1 MAFAATALMGGI
13 RRRSCACVS
22 LYVCCVFAR
31 AFSRVFL
38 SVIYV
43 RVPVGA
49 LRFTA
54 PLNPIQKRGQRWKV
68 NSGRTLAE
76 VQRGQRGVFRG
87 ASEGGVHGAEAGSL
101 R

>member
-1 MAFAATALMGGI
+1 MHGVCLHAPFVCAAKRYI
-13 RRRSCACVS
+13 CACA
-22 LYVCCVFAR
+22 C
-31 AFSRVFL
+31 
-38 SVIYV
+38 
-43 RVPVGA
+43 A

-76 VQRGQRGVFRG
+76 GQGGQRGGFRG
-87 ASEGGVHGAEAGSL
+87 ASKGGVHGAEAGSS